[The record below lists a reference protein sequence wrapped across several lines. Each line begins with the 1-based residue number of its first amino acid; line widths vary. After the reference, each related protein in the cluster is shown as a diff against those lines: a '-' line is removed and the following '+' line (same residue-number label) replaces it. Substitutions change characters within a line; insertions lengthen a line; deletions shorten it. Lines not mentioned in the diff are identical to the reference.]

1 MAGDATFCKSCKA
14 IFNLHSK
21 LIDPTEEEKKSQ
33 ELEDEKVWICEFCCT
48 RNIVNLMDEEIPKKE
63 AVNYILENAKA
74 EENKKKSEE
83 ELAIVFCVD
92 ISGSMGVT
100 KPMAGKFKI
109 KGDRLSELQELM
121 KFSDG
126 SDQFAFKD

>member
-1 MAGDATFCKSCKA
+1 
-14 IFNLHSK
+14 
-21 LIDPTEEEKKSQ
+21 
-33 ELEDEKVWICEFCCT
+33 VWKCEFCSKD
-48 RNIVNLMDEEIPKKE
+48 NIVNLAGPEIPKKD

-83 ELAIVFCVD
+83 EIAIVFCID

-100 KPMAGKFKI
+100 KAMPGKFKI
-109 KGDRLSELQELM
+109 KGDRVSELQELM

-126 SDQFAFKD
+126 SDQFAFKDRNVTYVSRLQCV

>member
-1 MAGDATFCKSCKA
+1 MAGDATFCQKCKA
-14 IFNLHSK
+14 IFNMYSK
-21 LIDPTEEEKKSQ
+21 LQAPTEEEIKQ
-33 ELEDEKVWICEFCCT
+33 HDLEDDKVWICEFCSH
-48 RNIVNLMDEEIPKKE
+48 RNIVNLLDQEIPKKD

-83 ELAIVFCVD
+83 EISIVFCVD

-109 KGDRLSELQELM
+109 KGDRLQELQELM

-126 SDQFAFKD
+126 SD